1 MSDRTV
7 WVFDTGPLRHFA
19 RNGWIGV
26 LKFLAQKNDAEV
38 VIPQSVRSELEEQR
52 ATIPELVMVL
62 DADWIRVD
70 RLDDLSESAAFARYE
85 KRLVVGRQNLGECG
99 VLALGSVHGYTVI
112 LDDSTPRGI
121 GEEEGMTVEVTLTL
135 LCQAIREK
143 QLTLSMVEAL
153 ADDLLA
159 GKYFLPFEKGGFRM
173 WALEEGA
180 LDWDDV

>member
-19 RNGWIGV
+19 RNGWVGV

-38 VIPQSVRSELEEQR
+38 VIPLSVRRELEEQR
-52 ATIPELVMVL
+52 ATIPELVLVL

-70 RLDDLSESAAFARYE
+70 RLDDLSESTAFARYE
-85 KRLVVGRQNLGECG
+85 KRLAVGRQNLGECG

-112 LDDSTPRGI
+112 LDDSTPRAI
-121 GEEEGMTVEVTLTL
+121 GEEEGMEVEVTLTL

-143 QLTLSMVEAL
+143 QLTFSMVEAL

-159 GKYFLPFEKGGFRM
+159 GEYFLPFKKGGFRM